1 MSQSTAS
8 SRQAVFLTLALA
20 CVVGVVAGAAAFLLV
35 QPAGTPDSPVVVV
48 GQVPATGTTTADPA
62 QPERGPLVKAPA
74 AVSRLV
80 VRARKGGRTE
90 REQLARLLASPD
102 PDVSYPT
109 ALQLMLQGPSV
120 LTTLKALNPA
130 TDAARKLVGEMISSL
145 EQLGAVQTTK
155 VWPTLWDDKR
165 LELQLQAFEKVI
177 PEDYLTEQAEEF
189 YAAKVA
195 SDRKRFEMGH
205 IQEGELFLTEVLLAG
220 ERVRQGKLDGSE
232 LAGLMKARGGTI
244 RTWLKDVKQ
253 SNRFAGRRWQL
264 LHDRFDALQRL

>member
-1 MSQSTAS
+1 MSQSKAS
-8 SRQAVFLTLALA
+8 SRQAVYLTLALA
-20 CVVGVVAGAAAFLLV
+20 CVVGVVAGAAAYFLTPPV
-35 QPAGTPDSPVVVV
+35 DSPDSPGVVP
-48 GQVPATGTTTADPA
+48 GPPAATGTTAVPTAPA
-62 QPERGPLVKAPA
+62 QRGPLVKAPT

-80 VRARKGGRTE
+80 VQARKGGRTE
-90 REQLARLLASPD
+90 REKLARLLASPD
-102 PDVSYPT
+102 PDVSYTT
-109 ALQLMLQGPSV
+109 ALQLMLQGPAV

-130 TDAARKLVGEMISSL
+130 TDAARKLVKKMISSL
-145 EQLGAVQTTK
+145 EHLGAVQTTK

-189 YAAKVA
+189 YAAKAA

-205 IQEGELFLTEVLLAG
+205 IREGELLLTEVLLAG
-220 ERVRQGKLDGSE
+220 ERVRLGKLDESE
-232 LAGLMKARGGTI
+232 LAGLMEARGGTI
-244 RTWLKDVKQ
+244 RSWLEGVKQ